1 MSEENNQDLQE
12 DEEIEIESEEE
23 EEYEG
28 RNWGKLFLGI
38 LFIFVVIIIWYVIQA
53 LT

>member
-12 DEEIEIESEEE
+12 DDEIKTELEEE

-28 RNWGKLFLGI
+28 RDWGKLFLGI
-38 LFIFVVIIIWYVIQA
+38 LFIFIVVIVWYVIQA
-53 LT
+53 LN

>member
-1 MSEENNQDLQE
+1 MSEENNQDLQK
-12 DEEIEIESEEE
+12 DEETKTELEEE

-38 LFIFVVIIIWYVIQA
+38 LFIFIVVIVWYVIQA

>member
-1 MSEENNQDLQE
+1 MSEESNQDLQE
-12 DEEIEIESEEE
+12 DEKMISEEKE

-28 RNWGKLFLGI
+28 RDWGKLFLGI
-38 LFIFVVIIIWYVIQA
+38 LFIFVVVIVWYVIQA

>member
-1 MSEENNQDLQE
+1 MSEENNQDLPKE
-12 DEEIEIESEEE
+12 EEEEIKNEDE

-28 RNWGKLFLGI
+28 RDWGKLFLGI
-38 LFIFVVIIIWYVIQA
+38 LFIFVVVIIWYVIQA

>member
-1 MSEENNQDLQE
+1 MSEENNQDLPE
-12 DEEIEIESEEE
+12 EEEIEKEEE

-28 RNWGKLFLGI
+28 RDWGKLFLGI
-38 LFIFVVIIIWYVIQA
+38 LFIFVAVIVWYVVSA